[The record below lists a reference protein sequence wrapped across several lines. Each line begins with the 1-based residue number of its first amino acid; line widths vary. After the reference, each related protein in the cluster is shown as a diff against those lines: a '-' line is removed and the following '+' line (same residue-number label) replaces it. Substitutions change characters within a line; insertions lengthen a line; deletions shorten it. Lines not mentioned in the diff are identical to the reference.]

1 MVLRCIHDNYL
12 LPKMKHTIALSQAT
26 VKTILQDSGALPAGQ
41 QHQAVWYLQKHMKGQ
56 DVNHQQP

>member
-1 MVLRCIHDNYL
+1 
-12 LPKMKHTIALSQAT
+12 MKHKIAISQAT

-41 QHQAVWYLQKHMKGQ
+41 QHQVVWYLQKHMKAQ